1 MPFEFNFSA
10 TGLLLKHTL

>member
-10 TGLLLKHTL
+10 TGLLLRHTL